1 MVILQL
7 SGALKLFYKEIS
19 HMVQVIGVLRRA
31 ASQSRGQQRHE
42 PMYFGGLVLHVSP
55 NLVLH
60 SQRFRVFPN
69 VSLFLIRTEQSPHAR
84 TG

>member
-31 ASQSRGQQRHE
+31 ASQPRGQQRHE
-42 PMYFGGLVLHVSP
+42 PMYFGG
-55 NLVLH
+55 
-60 SQRFRVFPN
+60 
-69 VSLFLIRTEQSPHAR
+69 
-84 TG
+84 